1 LKNKS
6 VIHEKPVEYLEA
18 KVSSKNDKDERHPG
32 TTPYKTLRGRLAA
45 NTKAILV
52 VSDKK
57 GCLACS
63 QRLETFGG
71 RGGQYDEHA

>member
-6 VIHEKPVEYLEA
+6 VVHEKPVEYLE
-18 KVSSKNDKDERHPG
+18 NDKDERHPG

-57 GCLACS
+57 GCLAYS

-71 RGGQYDEHA
+71 RGGQYDEYA